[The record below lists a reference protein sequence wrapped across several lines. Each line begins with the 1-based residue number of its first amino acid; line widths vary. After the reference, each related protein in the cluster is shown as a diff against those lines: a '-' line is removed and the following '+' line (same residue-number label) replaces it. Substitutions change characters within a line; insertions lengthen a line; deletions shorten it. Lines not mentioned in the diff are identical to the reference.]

1 MEGLQITFMTL
12 IENTDTR
19 KEKYKYAVGI
29 YMNYANEIMILR
41 ERVGRREKVKQAK
54 SSPPTARSI

>member
-19 KEKYKYAVGI
+19 KEKYKYAVRI

-41 ERVGRREKVKQAK
+41 ERVGRRESKA
-54 SSPPTARSI
+54 S